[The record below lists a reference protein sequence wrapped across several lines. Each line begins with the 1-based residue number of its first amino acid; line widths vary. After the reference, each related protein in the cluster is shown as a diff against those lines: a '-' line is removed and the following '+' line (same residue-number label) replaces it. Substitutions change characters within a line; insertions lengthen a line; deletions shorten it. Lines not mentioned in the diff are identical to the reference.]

1 MLSLGMGSAVA
12 GNSFPGSSV
21 AKLSSLPPDGC
32 QAHAKPRALHYV
44 QQDTATHSP
53 TVCGHKVKPPVCG
66 TGGLSRQFPT
76 RTGPETSLN
85 GKDRKQLGHVGR

>member
-32 QAHAKPRALHYV
+32 QACAMPRALHYV
-44 QQDTATHSP
+44 QQDTATH
-53 TVCGHKVKPPVCG
+53 
-66 TGGLSRQFPT
+66 GLWAQGEASWSWHRWVQQAFSCKNWSRNQFEWK
-76 RTGPETSLN
+76 R
-85 GKDRKQLGHVGR
+85 